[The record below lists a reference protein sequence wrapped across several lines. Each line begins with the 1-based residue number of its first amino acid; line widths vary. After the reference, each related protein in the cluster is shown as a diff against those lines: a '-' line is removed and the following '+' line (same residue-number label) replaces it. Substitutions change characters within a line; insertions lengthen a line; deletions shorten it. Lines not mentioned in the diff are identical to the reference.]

1 MNRRTFLTTSLVG
14 LSAAGL
20 TATHA
25 LLQHRGQ
32 NVTELPHGFS
42 YAPGDPPPKPNAV
55 YRGVVAAVTDQTLDV
70 KVGVDTIAVPVDAPA
85 IWKMGIV
92 WPASVKERIQ
102 PGDRV
107 VLIGDADEDGFR
119 CRMCWVNVPALDA
132 LF

>member
-1 MNRRTFLTTSLVG
+1 M
-14 LSAAGL
+14 
-20 TATHA
+20 
-25 LLQHRGQ
+25 
-32 NVTELPHGFS
+32 
-42 YAPGDPPPKPNAV
+42 
-55 YRGVVAAVTDQTLDV
+55 YRGVVAAVTDQALDV
-70 KVGVDTIAVPVDAPA
+70 KVGVDTIAIPVDVPA

-107 VLIGDADEDGFR
+107 VLIGDADDDGFR